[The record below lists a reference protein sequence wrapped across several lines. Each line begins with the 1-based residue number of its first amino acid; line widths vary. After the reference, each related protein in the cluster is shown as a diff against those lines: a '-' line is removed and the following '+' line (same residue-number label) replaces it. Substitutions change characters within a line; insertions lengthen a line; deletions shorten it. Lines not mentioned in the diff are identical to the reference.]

1 MDAKEAAWKIQMDKL
16 EYDLRIGRATKESLA
31 EHAKLEG
38 AHGEG
43 KSSSPEYDA
52 NADSSQSAGTGGG
65 KPSSHHKKSV
75 ATSGSG
81 DAKSRSSGKSGM
93 EKAIH
98 LTPADE
104 AADDTSHDEGGE
116 YTRSFLTE
124 NAGAR
129 RLMLQ
134 PGFSFRSQFGSVARS
149 DFLNVRRFYLANYPE
164 TDPETFSQIVD
175 HIIDHNEY
183 SVRMAKFLC
192 DVYSDIFFDAD
203 VAPYQHWRNSSAENM
218 NLEVESLTIALL
230 L

>member
-1 MDAKEAAWKIQMDKL
+1 
-16 EYDLRIGRATKESLA
+16 
-31 EHAKLEG
+31 
-38 AHGEG
+38 
-43 KSSSPEYDA
+43 
-52 NADSSQSAGTGGG
+52 
-65 KPSSHHKKSV
+65 
-75 ATSGSG
+75 
-81 DAKSRSSGKSGM
+81 
-93 EKAIH
+93 
-98 LTPADE
+98 
-104 AADDTSHDEGGE
+104 
-116 YTRSFLTE
+116 
-124 NAGAR
+124 
-129 RLMLQ
+129 MLQ